1 MNFFNQLK
9 SGAKDVFSATVALSK
24 GNPDPVIGLALGILL
39 NAKQITEPE
48 TKTTVR
54 RIDGKQQLELHLHL
68 KGEATPTDLTI
79 SYQITPENEIELLGI
94 ESAKPWITNTIAL
107 LLAKEKIK
115 FLPKDLLIAIPNKAV
130 PLTSEMIL
138 SFLR

>member
-1 MNFFNQLK
+1 MNLLHQIA
-9 SGAKDVFSATVALSK
+9 SGAKDLMLEK
-24 GNPDPVIGLALGILL
+24 LLGAFL

-54 RIDGKQQLELHLHL
+54 LDANQHRLFLHLYL

-79 SYQITPENEIELLGI
+79 SYQITPDNEIELLGI

-107 LLAKEKIK
+107 LLAQGRIK
-115 FLPKDLLIAIPNKAV
+115 FHPNEFLEFLPPSLSHLSSEAILKLL
-130 PLTSEMIL
+130 S
-138 SFLR
+138 

>member
-1 MNFFNQLK
+1 MLEK
-9 SGAKDVFSATVALSK
+9 LLGAF
-24 GNPDPVIGLALGILL
+24 L

-54 RIDGKQQLELHLHL
+54 LDANQHRLFLHLYL

-79 SYQITPENEIELLGI
+79 SYQITPDNEIELLGI

-107 LLAKEKIK
+107 LFAQGRIK
-115 FLPKDLLIAIPNKAV
+115 FHPKEFLEFLPSTLSHLSSEAILV
-130 PLTSEMIL
+130 M
-138 SFLR
+138 LR